1 MGANARNRGAVVS
14 GNMPSRRRKQF
25 RWILAA
31 MVLVVLVGMD
41 FAARNLYLA
50 LRTAPHGR
58 VYHPVYDH
66 GYRPNFEWMDKY
78 GTWRAKFYSNSL
90 GFRDGSIR
98 TITPRAD
105 HPRIL
110 FIGDSF
116 TEGVGIPWEETFVGR
131 LEADLKPQGVEV
143 LNAGVMSYTPLL
155 AKAKVRFL
163 IEKEGLEFGR
173 LVLFLDMSDIKDE
186 LFYREDE
193 HGNARLIPYGPF
205 ASEAGWGTW
214 VEHFGEFSENVIEPN
229 FAVIGALSRNLK
241 IHLRKITRKELGS
254 RGAFTTL
261 PDWILYW
268 EKENAPNR
276 DIARQ
281 GIEKLQRTLSELA
294 AYLRGKNIPMTLVI
308 YPWKEAVRPDG
319 QETGVQAIW
328 KAWAAREQVD
338 LIDLFPVFAPC
349 QPIAD
354 WFIPGDCH
362 WNARGH
368 ALVAETLMKNPEK
381 VLPKR

>member
-1 MGANARNRGAVVS
+1 M
-14 GNMPSRRRKQF
+14 RRTGQNPGRRAQF
-25 RWILAA
+25 RWLLAGL
-31 MVLVVLVGMD
+31 VLLALVGLD

-50 LRTAPHGR
+50 IRQAPHGR

-66 GYRPNFEWMDKY
+66 GYRPNYEWIDKY

-90 GFRDGSIR
+90 GFRDGRIR
-98 TITPRAD
+98 EVPPQAD

-116 TEGVGIPWEETFVGR
+116 TEGVGIPWEETFAGR
-131 LEADLKPQGVEV
+131 MEANLKPRGIEV
-143 LNAGVMSYTPLL
+143 LNAGVMSYTPIL

-163 IEKEGLEFGR
+163 IEEEGLEFGR

-193 HGNARLIPYGPF
+193 RGHIRLIPYGPF

-214 VEHFGEFSENVIEPN
+214 VEYFGEFSENVIEPN

-241 IHLRKITRKELGS
+241 IHLRKITRKELGL

-268 EKENAPNR
+268 EKENAPDR
-276 DIARQ
+276 EIAEQ
-281 GIEKLQRTLSELA
+281 GIAKLQKTLSELA
-294 AYLRGKNIPMTLVI
+294 GYLREKGIPMTLVV
-308 YPWKEAVRPDG
+308 YPWQNYPRPAQG
-319 QETGVQAIW
+319 ETRMQSIW
-328 KAWAAREQVD
+328 KAWAAREKVD
-338 LIDLFPVFAPC
+338 YLDLFPVFAGC
-349 QPIAD
+349 DPISD
-354 WFIPGDCH
+354 WFIAGDCH

-368 ALVAETLMKNPEK
+368 ALVAKTLMENWKLIEPRQ
-381 VLPKR
+381 P